1 MLEWELCVF
10 DQRWQ
15 QLAKIIVHHSL
26 ELQPNDLLRIQ
37 AEAIAKPLLYAL
49 YREALHAGALVIPKI
64 VDPVFEEIM
73 LKEGTPEQLQ
83 FVPSTLVHEIET
95 MTTWCDIYSEI
106 NTKHFNQADQQRQLL
121 RRKAFGPVQTLF
133 YDRSTQNQLRWC
145 DVLYPTEAF
154 AQDAGM
160 SLWDFEDLVVK
171 SYLLDQPDPVKAWQ
185 TIHQQQ
191 QKVTDFLNSCRS
203 IRIEGPDVD
212 LSYRCEDRIWINCA
226 GKRNLPDG
234 EVFTAPIEDS
244 VNGRLKIS
252 YPSIYQN
259 NLVNGIQLVIEDG
272 KVTQATA
279 EQGQDFLHTML
290 ELDAG
295 ARYIGE
301 VAFGLNPGITQPTGH
316 TIFDEKMAGTMHL
329 ALGRAY
335 PECGGKNESTLHW
348 DLVCDLHQAEVYA
361 NDELCYK
368 NGEFII

>member
-1 MLEWELCVF
+1 MF

-49 YREALHAGALVIPKI
+49 YREALHAGALIIPKI

-73 LKEGTPEQLQ
+73 LKEGNPDQLQ
-83 FVPSTLVHEIET
+83 YVPSTLTHEIET
-95 MTTWCDIYSEI
+95 MTTWCDIHSEI
-106 NTKHFNQADQQRQLL
+106 NTKRFNHIAQQRQQL
-121 RRKAFGPVQTLF
+121 RRQAFGPVQVLF
-133 YDRSTQNQLRWC
+133 DGKATENRLRWC
-145 DVLYPTEAF
+145 DVLYPTEAY

-160 SLWDFEDLVVK
+160 SLWDFEDLAVK

-191 QKVTDFLNSCRS
+191 QKITDFLNSCRT
-203 IRIEGPDVD
+203 IRMQGPGVD

-244 VNGRLKIS
+244 VNGRLSIS
-252 YPSIYQN
+252 YPSLYQG
-259 NLVNGIQLVIEDG
+259 NLVSGIQLVIEHG

-279 EQGQDFLHTML
+279 EQGQAFLHAML

-301 VAFGLNPGITQPTGH
+301 VAFGLNPGVKQPTGQ

-335 PECGGKNESTLHW
+335 PECGGTNQSAIHW
-348 DLVCDLHQAEVYA
+348 DLVCDLRQAEVYA
-361 NDELCYK
+361 DDELCYV